1 MITKKQTDSLTR
13 AIDKFNKDLN
23 EYFRVSEENE
33 LPDIDTTCIGF
44 SPAQP
49 YKYQV
54 LKTRV
59 KVTDADGQGYTITDE
74 WELDEVNE
82 ALKYDR
88 RRLNKAWRV
97 WKSENPDAELEKDD
111 EE

>member
-1 MITKKQTDSLTR
+1 MITKKQTDSLTK

-49 YKYQV
+49 Y
-54 LKTRV
+54 
-59 KVTDADGQGYTITDE
+59 IT
-74 WELDEVNE
+74 
-82 ALKYDR
+82 
-88 RRLNKAWRV
+88 
-97 WKSENPDAELEKDD
+97 KS
-111 EE
+111 